1 MILLDPKN
9 DFVFKKLFAEAPLL
23 LTALINAVRSREPPL
38 AVVEVLNPRIDPEEL
53 TGKFIVLDVLAQ
65 DARGRRYN
73 LEMQVRQF
81 RAWSARSAYYLA
93 RTLTQQLASGGDY
106 RQLQPAIG
114 IHLLDFDLFTAPAQQ
129 DQAVWCF
136 ELRDRLQPV
145 VKLGDE
151 LQLHLIELPKAD
163 RLGAGEPA
171 LAAWVAFLEH
181 WREDSKM
188 QQIDYPPVQQALERI
203 RGLSADEETRRLA
216 FVRERALRDER
227 SELGAARDEGLE
239 EGLAKGLAKGL
250 AEGMTKGM
258 TKGEATVLER
268 QLRRRFG
275 PLGDDTLARLHTAAP
290 EQLELWAERVLDAPD
305 LAAVFQVQ

>member
-1 MILLDPKN
+1 MTPLLDPKN

-151 LQLHLIELPKAD
+151 LQLHLIELP
-163 RLGAGEPA
+163 RLT
-171 LAAWVAFLEH
+171 AWARVNRH
-181 WREDSKM
+181 WRPGWLFLNIGGRTAKCSRS
-188 QQIDYPPVQQALERI
+188 IIPRCSRPWNV
-203 RGLSADEETRRLA
+203 SAA
-216 FVRERALRDER
+216 
-227 SELGAARDEGLE
+227 
-239 EGLAKGLAKGL
+239 
-250 AEGMTKGM
+250 
-258 TKGEATVLER
+258 
-268 QLRRRFG
+268 
-275 PLGDDTLARLHTAAP
+275 
-290 EQLELWAERVLDAPD
+290 
-305 LAAVFQVQ
+305 